1 VPQGRCRRHAAS
13 GLQLTN
19 QAVSSG
25 KATIA
30 VLGAGS
36 WGTALAL
43 LLARNGHTVL
53 LWGHDAARQARLEHE
68 RQNSAYLPGIPFP
81 SNLHVYDSLAEVARS
96 CSRFLIAVPSHA
108 FRPTLTA
115 LQPLLPA
122 ESVLAWAT
130 KGLEPGSG
138 KLLSEVAREVLGPGR
153 SLAAVSGP
161 TFARE
166 VALNLPAALTVASD
180 SAAVA
185 EEVAAWL
192 RNERVRVY
200 TSGDLAG
207 VQLGG
212 AIKNVMAIAA
222 GISDGL
228 GFGANARAAL
238 ITRGLAEL
246 TRLGVAMGGRPET
259 FMGLTGAGDLILTC
273 TDNASRNRRVGLA
286 LGQGR
291 RLPEILAQLGQEAE
305 GVATARE
312 LYRLAQQRRIEMP
325 ITEQVYRVLYE
336 NLPPQAAVEALLR
349 REPRQE

>member
-1 VPQGRCRRHAAS
+1 MTSEKKYPV
-13 GLQLTN
+13 T
-19 QAVSSG
+19 
-25 KATIA
+25 

-53 LWGHDAARQARLEHE
+53 LWGHEAALMERLERE
-68 RQNSAYLPGIPFP
+68 RQNRAYLPDVAFPANIQVHASIP
-81 SNLHVYDSLAEVARS
+81 EVVKS
-96 CSRFLIAVPSHA
+96 VSRFLIAVPSHA
-108 FRPTLTA
+108 FRTTLTA
-115 LQPLLPA
+115 LGPLMPNDA
-122 ESVLAWAT
+122 ILAWAT

-138 KLLSEVAREVLGPGR
+138 KLLGQVAIEVLGGR
-153 SLAAVSGP
+153 HALAVISGP

-166 VALNLPAALTVASD
+166 VALNMPTALTVASEHEK
-180 SAAVA
+180 AA
-185 EEVAAWL
+185 EEVASWL

-200 TSGDLAG
+200 TSRDVAG

-246 TRLGVAMGGRPET
+246 TRLGIAMGGQKET
-259 FMGLTGAGDLILTC
+259 FMGLAGAGDLILTC
-273 TDNASRNRRVGLA
+273 TDNSSRNRRVGLA

-291 RLPEILAQLGQEAE
+291 KLPEILADLGQEAE
-305 GVATARE
+305 GVATSRE
-312 LYRLAQQRRIEMP
+312 LYQLAKKINVELP

-336 NLPPQAAVEALLR
+336 NLPPQAAVEALLKR
-349 REPRQE
+349 GPRQE

>member
-1 VPQGRCRRHAAS
+1 MPSANNKPA
-13 GLQLTN
+13 
-19 QAVSSG
+19 
-25 KATIA
+25 IA

-43 LLARNGHTVL
+43 LLARNGHTAL
-53 LWGHDAARQARLEHE
+53 LWGNDAARQARLEHE
-68 RQNSAYLPGIPFP
+68 RSNSVYLPGIPFP
-81 SNLHVYDSLAEVARS
+81 SNLHVRDALADTAAAA
-96 CSRFLIAVPSHA
+96 SRFLVAVPSHA
-108 FRPTLTA
+108 FRATLAA
-115 LQPLLPA
+115 LKPLLPA
-122 ESVLAWAT
+122 DAVIAWAT

-138 KLLSEVAREVLGPGR
+138 KLLSQVATEELGTRHP
-153 SLAAVSGP
+153 LAVVSGP

-166 VALNLPAALTVASD
+166 VALNLPTALTVASENET
-180 SAAVA
+180 AA

-192 RNERVRVY
+192 RNERARVY
-200 TSGDLAG
+200 TSCDVAG

-246 TRLGVAMGGRPET
+246 ARLGIAMGGKAET

-273 TDNASRNRRVGLA
+273 TDNSSRNRRVGLA

-291 RLPEILAQLGQEAE
+291 KLPEILAEIGQEAE

-312 LYRLAQQRRIEMP
+312 LHQLAKRFSVDMP
-325 ITEQVYRVLYE
+325 IVTQVYRVLYE
-336 NLPPQAAVEALLR
+336 HLPPQAAVEALLS

>member
-1 VPQGRCRRHAAS
+1 MSPKK
-13 GLQLTN
+13 N
-19 QAVSSG
+19 Y
-25 KATIA
+25 TIA

-43 LLARNGHTVL
+43 LLARNGHDVV
-53 LWGHDAARQARLEHE
+53 LWGNDRARQARLKQE
-68 RQNSAYLPGIPFP
+68 RQNSFYLPGISFP
-81 SNLHVYDSLAEVARS
+81 ANLQIAESLAEAAKIS
-96 CSRFLIAVPSHA
+96 AHFLIAVPSHA
-108 FRPTLTA
+108 FRATVAA
-115 LQPLLPA
+115 LQPLIK
-122 ESVLAWAT
+122 SDTMVTWAT

-138 KLLSEVAREVLGPGR
+138 KLLSQVALEVLGKQQ
-153 SLAAVSGP
+153 SFALLSGP

-166 VALNLPAALTVASD
+166 VAQNLPTALTVAAD
-180 SAAVA
+180 QENTM

-192 RNERVRVY
+192 RNDRMRVY
-200 TSGDLAG
+200 TCADVAG

-246 TRLGVAMGGRPET
+246 TRLGVAMGGKPET

-273 TDNASRNRRVGLA
+273 TDNTSRNRRVGIA

-291 RLPEILAQLGQEAE
+291 KLAEILTELGQEAE

-312 LYRLAQQRRIEMP
+312 LYQLAKKLNIEMP
-325 ITEQVYRVLYE
+325 IIEQVYRVLYE
-336 NLPPQAAVEALLR
+336 NIAPQVAVETLLK

>member
-1 VPQGRCRRHAAS
+1 MTGGTKPPV
-13 GLQLTN
+13 
-19 QAVSSG
+19 V
-25 KATIA
+25 

-43 LLARNGHTVL
+43 LVARNGYTAR
-53 LWGHDAARQARLEHE
+53 LWGNDAARLARLELDRE
-68 RQNSAYLPGIPFP
+68 NRTYLPGISFP
-81 SNLHVYDSLAEVARS
+81 DNLHTRASLADAVKGVS
-96 CSRFLIAVPSHA
+96 HFLIAVPSHA
-108 FRPTLTA
+108 FRATLKA
-115 LQPLLPA
+115 LQQILPTQA
-122 ESVLAWAT
+122 VVAWAT
-130 KGLEPGSG
+130 KGLEPGGG
-138 KLLSEVAREVLGPGR
+138 KLLSQVAAEIFGNRHP
-153 SLAAVSGP
+153 LAVVSGP

-166 VALNLPAALTVASD
+166 VALGMPTALTVASE
-180 SAAVA
+180 SESVA
-185 EEVAAWL
+185 EEVASWL
-192 RNERVRVY
+192 RNDRVRIY
-200 TSGDLAG
+200 TSNDVAG

-246 TRLGVAMGGRPET
+246 TRLGIAMGGQKET

-286 LGQGR
+286 LGQGKK
-291 RLPEILAQLGQEAE
+291 LSAILSELGQEAE

-312 LYRLAQQRRIEMP
+312 LYQLAKRLNIEMP

>member
-1 VPQGRCRRHAAS
+1 MTADNHSP
-13 GLQLTN
+13 
-19 QAVSSG
+19 
-25 KATIA
+25 IA

-36 WGTALAL
+36 WGTALGL
-43 LLARNGHTVL
+43 LLARNGYTVW
-53 LWGHDAARQARLEHE
+53 LWGHDSARMARLQHE
-68 RQNSAYLPGIPFP
+68 RINAAHLPDMPFP
-81 SNLHVYDSLAEVARS
+81 PNLHIREDITELSKDAQ
-96 CSRFLIAVPSHA
+96 RFLIAVPSHA
-108 FRPTLTA
+108 FRGTLAA
-115 LQPLLPA
+115 LKSGLSDKA
-122 ESVLAWAT
+122 ILAWAT

-138 KLLSEVAREVLGPGR
+138 KLLSQVATETLGSRERLG
-153 SLAAVSGP
+153 VISGP

-166 VALNLPAALTVASD
+166 VAQQLPTAFTVAAED
-180 SAAVA
+180 EKVA
-185 EEVAAWL
+185 EEIAGWL
-192 RNERVRVY
+192 RSDRVRVY
-200 TSGDLAG
+200 TCRDVAG

-246 TRLGVAMGGRPET
+246 TRLGMAMGGRQET

-273 TDNASRNRRVGLA
+273 TDNTSRNRQVGLG
-286 LGQGR
+286 LGRGR
-291 RLPEILAQLGQEAE
+291 KLPEILSELGQEAE

-312 LYRLAQQRRIEMP
+312 LYRLAKEKNVDMP

-336 NLPPQAAVEALLR
+336 NLPPQMAVEALLT